1 MLPYSLETYFAA
13 IARLNADQ
21 TLFVVLGVVLAL
33 ALTLLTLIP
42 QLADHK
48 DAATVVR
55 RIGLALGA
63 GWIGSGTVFY
73 GVYLEPFFFAAPWLQ
88 WGFVAQGLLLVAII
102 VTRPTPA
109 PSPIG
114 PLVHSGRALMIYAL
128 LALPL
133 IDLLFGP
140 GWPALRLVGLAP
152 EPTLL
157 FTSGWLLT
165 RRPGI
170 PIALL
175 AIGPAVAGLFV
186 GWSAVALDWGVDWI
200 ITAAGLLCLGA
211 QATPLLRVKR
221 GADH

>member
-1 MLPYSLETYFAA
+1 MLPYSLETYFAVV
-13 IARLNADQ
+13 ARLNSDQ
-21 TLFVVLGVVLAL
+21 ALFVVLGVLLAL

-42 QLADHK
+42 RLADHK
-48 DAATVVR
+48 NGDAVVR

-88 WGFVAQGLLLVAII
+88 WGFVAQGLLLVGMIAS
-102 VTRPTPA
+102 RPPPA
-109 PSPIG
+109 AAPAG
-114 PLVHSGRALMIYAL
+114 PLVYSGRALMIYAL

-140 GWPALRLVGLAP
+140 GWPALRLVGLTP

-157 FTSGWLLT
+157 FTCGWLLT
-165 RRPGI
+165 RRPGAD
-170 PIALL
+170 IALL
-175 AIGPAVAGLFV
+175 AFGPALAGVFV

-200 ITAAGLLCLGA
+200 VTAAGLLCLGA
-211 QATPLLRVKR
+211 QVTPLLHARR
-221 GADH
+221 GVSR